1 MATARRQT
9 AKAPKGDKPVAAPAA
24 PAVGALAASGAVVV
38 PGVDGQMPAHVPAQM
53 LVLPTRLMHE
63 DAQACLRM
71 LTQGL
76 QHGAQPQNLPV
87 VADASALSSFD
98 SSALAVLLACRR
110 EALAIGRS
118 FVVRGL
124 HPRLA
129 GLAGLYGVSA
139 LLPAG

>member
-1 MATARRQT
+1 MATARKQT
-9 AKAPKGDKPVAAPAA
+9 AKAPRGDKPLAAPPAA
-24 PAVGALAASGAVVV
+24 PADAVV
-38 PGVDGQMPAHVPAQM
+38 PAADAQVPAQM
-53 LVLPTRLMHE
+53 LVLPTRLVHE

-76 QHGAQPQNLPV
+76 QHGAQAQNVPV

-110 EALAIGRS
+110 EALAVGRS

>member
-1 MATARRQT
+1 
-9 AKAPKGDKPVAAPAA
+9 
-24 PAVGALAASGAVVV
+24 
-38 PGVDGQMPAHVPAQM
+38 M
-53 LVLPTRLMHE
+53 LVLPTRLVHE

-76 QHGAQPQNLPV
+76 QHGTQPKDVPV
-87 VADASALSSFD
+87 VADASALSRFD

-110 EALAIGRS
+110 EASAVGRR

>member
-1 MATARRQT
+1 MATARKQT
-9 AKAPKGDKPVAAPAA
+9 AKASPRGDRPVAATAA
-24 PAVGALAASGAVVV
+24 AVLPTSEA
-38 PGVDGQMPAHVPAQM
+38 QVPAQM

-76 QHGAQPQNLPV
+76 QHGAQPQSVPV

>member
-1 MATARRQT
+1 MATARKQT
-9 AKAPKGDKPVAAPAA
+9 AKAPPRGDRPVAATAA
-24 PAVGALAASGAVVV
+24 AVLPTSEA
-38 PGVDGQMPAHVPAQM
+38 QVPAQM

-76 QHGAQPQNLPV
+76 QRGAQPQDVPV

>member
-1 MATARRQT
+1 MATARKQT
-9 AKAPKGDKPVAAPAA
+9 VKAPRGDRPIVPTAAPGVV
-24 PAVGALAASGAVVV
+24 PAVPV
-38 PGVDGQMPAHVPAQM
+38 PVLVSDTSVPAHM
-53 LVLPTRLMHE
+53 LVLPTRLVHE

-76 QHGAQPQNLPV
+76 QHGTQPKDGPV

>member
-1 MATARRQT
+1 MATARKQT
-9 AKAPKGDKPVAAPAA
+9 AKAPRGDRPIPPTAASAVV
-24 PAVGALAASGAVVV
+24 PAVPV
-38 PGVDGQMPAHVPAQM
+38 PVPDTSVPAHM
-53 LVLPTRLMHE
+53 LVLPTRLVHE

-76 QHGAQPQNLPV
+76 QHGTQPKDGPV

>member
-1 MATARRQT
+1 MARKQT
-9 AKAPKGDKPVAAPAA
+9 AKAPSRGDRPAA
-24 PAVGALAASGAVVV
+24 ATAAAVLPTAEA
-38 PGVDGQMPAHVPAQM
+38 QVPAQM

-76 QHGAQPQNLPV
+76 QHGAQPQDVPV

>member
-1 MATARRQT
+1 MATARKQT
-9 AKAPKGDKPVAAPAA
+9 AKAPRSDKPLAAPPAA
-24 PAVGALAASGAVVV
+24 PVDAVV
-38 PGVDGQMPAHVPAQM
+38 PAADAQVPAQM
-53 LVLPTRLMHE
+53 LVLPTRLVHE

-76 QHGAQPQNLPV
+76 QHGAQAQSVPV

-110 EALAIGRS
+110 EALAVGRS

>member
-1 MATARRQT
+1 MATARKQT
-9 AKAPKGDKPVAAPAA
+9 GKASRAEK
-24 PAVGALAASGAVVV
+24 
-38 PGVDGQMPAHVPAQM
+38 PGVAVATVPVSAAVPLAEAPVQAQM
-53 LVLPTRLMHE
+53 LVLPNRLVHE

-76 QHGAQPQNLPV
+76 QHGAQPKDVPV